1 MRAPAAFAVSLPAG
15 FGRESLNV
23 DLDGSCRE
31 LSQAAW
37 IDAPTE
43 IERLLGRAICS
54 GRGTASPG
62 ASMSAIQPE
71 RAQELRDRLGRIGVW
86 LGSIALQPAG
96 EERAAI
102 ARIEQLG
109 YGAAWF
115 GEGPTNREA
124 LSHAGL
130 LLGAS
135 ERLMIAT
142 GIANIWARD
151 ATAAINGANTLN
163 EAYGERF
170 LLGLGVSHA
179 PIVNSRGH
187 DYAKPLTA
195 MRSYLEAIDERIY
208 TAPAAEHPSPVLLAA
223 LRPKMLELAR
233 ERTAGAHPYF
243 VPPSHTAKAR
253 ATLGPVALLAPEQV
267 VVLEG
272 DATRAREIA
281 RRHVA
286 GYLQLPNYVNN
297 LRALGYHDGDFA
309 DGGSQRL
316 VDAIVAWGDEETIAG
331 RVREHLDSGADHVA
345 IQAYS
350 KSADAALAQ
359 LERLAPA
366 LLEL

>member
-1 MRAPAAFAVSLPAG
+1 LGAVPQK
-15 FGRESLNV
+15 
-23 DLDGSCRE
+23 
-31 LSQAAW
+31 QA
-37 IDAPTE
+37 
-43 IERLLGRAICS
+43 
-54 GRGTASPG
+54 
-62 ASMSAIQPE
+62 QV
-71 RAQELRDRLGRIGVW
+71 LRDRIGRVGVW
-86 LGSIALQPAG
+86 LGSIGLEPAR

-102 ARIEQLG
+102 ARIERLG

-115 GEGPTNREA
+115 GEGPANREA

-135 ERLMIAT
+135 ERLVIAT

-179 PIVNSRGH
+179 PTVNARGH
-187 DYAKPLTA
+187 RYAKPLTA
-195 MRSYLEAIDERIY
+195 MRSYLEAIDQHTY
-208 TAPAAEHPSPVLLAA
+208 GAPAPEQPSPVLLAA

-253 ATLGPVALLAPEQV
+253 AILGPRPLLAPEQV
-267 VVLEG
+267 VVLET
-272 DATRAREIA
+272 DPTRAREIG
-281 RRHVA
+281 RQHVA
-286 GYLQLPNYVNN
+286 TYLRLPNYVNN
-297 LRALGYHDGDFA
+297 LRALGYDDADFD
-309 DGGSQRL
+309 DGGSERL
-316 VDAIVAWGDEETIAG
+316 VDAIVAWGDEEAITG
-331 RVREHLDSGADHVA
+331 RVREHLDGGADHVA

-350 KSADAALAQ
+350 ESANAALAQ